1 MKYIGKWKFGVRTKL
16 LVGFLVPIAMMITI
30 TLVASFQLRAI
41 RTAMAE
47 TVNSFSMMDA
57 ISAIE
62 VAMTPFNDAATE
74 YALGDVYSPEELS
87 LQFKEAD
94 AALSDAH
101 AAWMALASQDPD
113 SVAEM
118 ELFHRALTNYHDS
131 ANAMITAR
139 DQLRAANTEFEVGA
153 ANIKSIRY
161 RIKDAL
167 LGQGL
172 TELELGVHSLG
183 YHEKE
188 FLYQYRDVPHRQELE
203 ADVESLRQAV
213 SSSSLSPRQRTDA
226 LAILKEYEDAL
237 SKQADIVES
246 IEAANQAVSEAMM
259 SFDGARSELVSI
271 LKDAVAAQR
280 QQVAGSEKRQRAT
293 VGAATSVVIG
303 GSLLAIVIVLVLA
316 LLMTG
321 GISRAVYVVTRAAT
335 GIAAGD
341 LAQNVEVKSN
351 DELGE
356 MAAAFTDM
364 IDYFQSVA
372 VAADR
377 LAKGDLTVEIQPR
390 SEQDVLGTSF
400 TQMLEN
406 WRNLALQVTVNADDV
421 KLAAENL
428 ASAANHAGQATA
440 QIAATIQ
447 QVANGANQQA
457 ASASR
462 TAESVDEM
470 SQAIERVAWGAQ
482 EQSNAVNRLST
493 ITESIAAAIQ
503 QVAANARLG
512 AEGAAQVAEAA
523 QAGAATV
530 EANIAGMHNIQDK
543 VGSSAQKVIEM
554 GKRSEQIGVIVET
567 IGDIASQTNLLA
579 LNAAIEAARA
589 GEHGQGFAVVA
600 DEVRRLAEKSAAA
613 TKEIGELVRDIQNA
627 VSEAVVAMN
636 EGAKE
641 VEAGVEQTHRAG
653 DALTV
658 IMCAV
663 DDLTQQMSEMGIATQ
678 QMEASSRELVNAIH
692 SVSTVVEENTAITE
706 EMAAGSEQVISAVEN
721 IARVS
726 EENSAAAADVSAA
739 AEEMAAQVNEVTLSA
754 QALSTMAEGLHKAV
768 SLFKLDPAATEPVS
782 IADEIVMPDT
792 FPFQLE
798 RRTVHHEPA
807 PNNQAVH
814 TNGNSFNS

>member
-1 MKYIGKWKFGVRTKL
+1 MMHFGKRKLGIRTKL
-16 LVGFLVPIAMMITI
+16 LAGFMVPIAMMITI
-30 TLVASFQLRAI
+30 TIVASFQLRAI
-41 RTAMAE
+41 RSATAE
-47 TVNSFSMMDA
+47 TAKSFAMMDA

-62 VAMTPFNDAATE
+62 VAMTPFNDSATE
-74 YALGDVYSPEELS
+74 YTLGDEYSPEELS
-87 LQFKEAD
+87 RRFREAD

-101 AAWMALASQDPD
+101 AAWMALASQDQD
-113 SVAEM
+113 AEAEM
-118 ELFHRALTNYHDS
+118 ESFHTALTNYHDS
-131 ANAMITAR
+131 ANAMIAAR
-139 DQLRAANTEFEVGA
+139 DRQNAANAEFESGA

-161 RIKDAL
+161 RLKDAL
-167 LGQGL
+167 LGRGL
-172 TELELGVHSLG
+172 NELELVVHSLG

-188 FLYQYRDVPHRQELE
+188 FLYQYRDTPHRQELE
-203 ADVESLRQAV
+203 ADIESLRQAV
-213 SSSSLSPRQRTDA
+213 ASSSLSPTQRTDA

-237 SKQADIVES
+237 SKQTGIVES
-246 IEAANQAVSEAMM
+246 IEAATQAVSEAMM

-271 LKDAVAAQR
+271 LKNAAEAQR
-280 QQVAGSEKRQRAT
+280 QRVASSEARQAAT
-293 VGAATSVVIG
+293 VGIATSLVIG
-303 GSLLAIVIVLVLA
+303 GSLLAIIIVLVLA
-316 LLMTG
+316 VIMTG
-321 GISRAVYVVTRAAT
+321 GISRAVHIVTRAAT
-335 GIAAGD
+335 GIAAGN
-341 LAQNVEVKSN
+341 LAQNVKVTSN

-372 VAADR
+372 AAADR

-406 WRNLALQVTVNADDV
+406 WRNLAMQVTVNADDV
-421 KLAAENL
+421 KMSAESL

-447 QVANGANQQA
+447 HVANGANQQA
-457 ASASR
+457 ESASR
-462 TAESVDEM
+462 TAQSVDEM

-512 AEGAAQVAEAA
+512 TEGAAQVAEAA

-613 TKEIGELVRDIQNA
+613 TKEIGELVKDIQHT
-627 VSEAVVAMN
+627 VSEAVVAMD
-636 EGAKE
+636 EGSKE
-641 VEAGVEQTHRAG
+641 VEAGVAQTHHAG

-663 DDLTQQMSEMGIATQ
+663 DDLTQQMNEMGIATQ
-678 QMEASSRELVNAIH
+678 QMEAFSRELVNAIH
-692 SVSTVVEENTAITE
+692 SVSVVVEENTAITE
-706 EMAAGSEQVISAVEN
+706 EMAAGSEEVTAAVDN

-726 EENSAAAADVSAA
+726 EENSAAAAQVSAA
-739 AEEMAAQVNEVTLSA
+739 AEEMTAQVNEVTISA
-754 QALSTMAEGLHKAV
+754 QALSAMAEDLHKAV
-768 SLFKLDPAATEPVS
+768 SLFKLNMESTDPVS
-782 IADEIVMPDT
+782 LANEIAMPDA
-792 FPFQLE
+792 FPFDLE
-798 RRTVHHEPA
+798 RRAVHVEPSS
-807 PNNQAVH
+807 NGKAVH
-814 TNGNSFNS
+814 TNGTSHNS